1 MEVGTFPESSMDP
14 FCSQQ
19 LWDPFPQDSRLPR
32 SVNKLSRSVE
42 PTCVTD
48 LVMDFFHKTRGNIR
62 CYSSLR
68 RLSKDSTF
76 LSFMRHLGNP

>member
-1 MEVGTFPESSMDP
+1 MLECLKNRKLGMEVGTFPESSMDP

-42 PTCVTD
+42 PACVTD
-48 LVMDFFHKTRGNIR
+48 LVMDFFTKHVETSGV
-62 CYSSLR
+62 
-68 RLSKDSTF
+68 T
-76 LSFMRHLGNP
+76 HL